1 MVLGGS
7 GAMLLSKTVSAT
19 PPEREEIYELFQC
32 PCCGQPIS
40 AGCCELAIE
49 RQAYADGLIDAGLGR
64 EEVILRYIERY
75 GIDSFRNQKLREEYR
90 QKLLERAPENRG
102 VVKAETTE
110 LDLGEV
116 SVAGGTV
123 VRDVRI
129 TNAGNR
135 ELELLSLYTSCSCTT
150 ASIVYRGYE
159 SERYGMEA
167 GSINVGLEPGESA
180 TLRIYYDP
188 TVHSDLRGLVIRSV
202 YLRTSDPVTPV
213 LTVRLRLVQVE

>member
-19 PPEREEIYELFQC
+19 PPEREEIYNLFQC

-75 GIDSFRNQKLREEYR
+75 GIDSFRDQKLREEYR

-102 VVKAETTE
+102 VVKADTTE

>member
-110 LDLGEV
+110 LDLGKV

>member
-19 PPEREEIYELFQC
+19 PPEREEIYNLFQC

-75 GIDSFRNQKLREEYR
+75 GIDSFRDQKLREEYR